1 MKVKQLS
8 LFLENRPGALSRP
21 VNLLAKA
28 GINILTL
35 SMADTQNFGILRF
48 IVKDWEEAK
57 RLLED
62 NDFVVKVT
70 DMVAVEVPDRP
81 GGLGEILKTLE
92 KGRVNVEYMYGFTLK
107 KESKGLLAFRF
118 DDPDRA
124 IEALKKKGISTVAS
138 VDLFKRVSA

>member
-48 IVKDWEEAK
+48 IVKDWEQAK

-62 NDFVVKVT
+62 SGFVVKVT

-81 GGLGEILKTLE
+81 GGLGDILKTLE
-92 KGRVNVEYMYGFTLK
+92 KARVNVEYMYGFTLK

-118 DDPDRA
+118 DDPDGA
-124 IEALKKKGISTVAS
+124 IEALKKKRINTVAS
-138 VDLFKRVSA
+138 VELFKRISE